1 MRILLVFIIY
11 ISSTR
16 QIQGFLTS
24 FSVLRQKYA
33 SNPISSLFMA
43 ARSKMTNRKKEKEQ
57 KIDLIEPID
66 DADGVLDDIDDVSP
80 NDYQESDI
88 QEGDTKVNIKKN
100 E

>member
-1 MRILLVFIIY
+1 
-11 ISSTR
+11 
-16 QIQGFLTS
+16 
-24 FSVLRQKYA
+24 
-33 SNPISSLFMA
+33 MA